1 MSPRKSKI
9 IGVFFLMP
17 LVTLLAVTVHIALI
31 FVSLIVSGDDVG
43 VGAQLLINLG
53 AICIAISCYYFLNKY
68 LLNNTLESLLDGQR
82 VPSLWQFVFW
92 IALSVVII
100 AIVILVYF
108 AVGGVTVTILG
119 SSIALGL
126 VATFAASLFPGV
138 IEELTYRYFMYGF
151 FRTVV
156 PKIWAVLIS
165 GLIFGS
171 LHLNQVTSTI
181 AGIQLLVAAVCVSLL
196 FTAIYEATG
205 SIWTSAVFH
214 VIWDMATEREGFY
227 LTNLFNMGH
236 EVRYGQLEVTVQADN
251 IFLSGGEFG
260 VDTAVPTMLVYLCTA
275 VLIWQFRSKLARK
288 GTSGLGVL

>member
-1 MSPRKSKI
+1 MSPGKPKI
-9 IGVFFLMP
+9 ISVFLMP
-17 LVTLLAVTVHIALI
+17 LVALLAVAVDIGLI
-31 FVSLIVSGDDVG
+31 IVSVVVFGGDVG
-43 VGAQLLINLG
+43 IGAQLLINLG
-53 AICIAISCYYFLNKY
+53 AIFIAISCYYLLNKY
-68 LLNNTLESLLDGQR
+68 LLHNTLESLLDGER

-92 IALSVVII
+92 VSMSVVII
-100 AIVILVYF
+100 ATVILVYF
-108 AVGGVTVTILG
+108 AVGGVTVTTLG

-126 VATFAASLFPGV
+126 AATFVASLFPGV
-138 IEELTYRYFMYGF
+138 IEELSYRYFMYGY

-181 AGIQLLVAAVCVSLL
+181 AGIQILVAAICVSFL

-214 VIWDMATEREGFY
+214 VIWDMATERDGLH
-227 LTNLFNMGH
+227 LTNLLNIGD
-236 EVRYGQLEVTVQADN
+236 EVRYGQLEVTIQADN

-260 VDTAVPTMLVYLCTA
+260 VETAIPTMLVYVCTA
-275 VLIWQFRSKLARK
+275 VLIWRFRSKLAIK